1 MQEVKAGAILVKESP
16 LMAQRL
22 ELETEPCCGMWRL
35 VKAQDG
41 FAVERKIRAAA
52 WSFFFMAAE
61 VKVMFLGAP
70 AAKKI
75 QKALQ
80 GILEK
85 LREENFNSLEITGI
99 VAKRFLGMP
108 YAVVSAHARH
118 LQQGCYLESAEARRA
133 AVRPGEASSKPPV
146 LVLPMPQNG

>member
-1 MQEVKAGAILVKESP
+1 MQEVKAGAILVKESS
-16 LMAQRL
+16 LMAQCL
-22 ELETEPCCGMWRL
+22 GLETEPCCGAWRL

-41 FAVERKIRAAA
+41 FAVERKVRAAG

-61 VKVMFLGAP
+61 VKEMFFGAP

-85 LREENFNSLEITGI
+85 LGEQDFNSLEITGI
-99 VAKRFLGMP
+99 VAKRFMGVS

-133 AVRPGEASSKPPV
+133 AMRPSEASSKPPA
-146 LVLPMPQNG
+146 LVLPMPQIS